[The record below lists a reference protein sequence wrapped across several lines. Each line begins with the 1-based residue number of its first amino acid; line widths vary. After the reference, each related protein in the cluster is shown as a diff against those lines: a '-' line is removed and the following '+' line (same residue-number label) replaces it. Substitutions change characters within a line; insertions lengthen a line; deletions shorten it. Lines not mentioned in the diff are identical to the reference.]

1 MMLDLF
7 FITIIMKFSE
17 KSFLLVGMYLIYISI
32 IGDLKNNNRNVI
44 EKMLCI
50 FIYMLF
56 LWKIS
61 AAWNDILIYIFSCM
75 LREII
80 LFILKTN
87 AW

>member
-61 AAWNDILIYIFSCM
+61 AAWNDILIDIFASV
-75 LREII
+75 LHKAVVKHS
-80 LFILKTN
+80 L
-87 AW
+87 